1 MYCTVGPGPPQNV
14 GALVINST
22 TVEVTWDPPSITNG
36 ILRYY
41 TIVYVNND
49 NMKMLELNSSDVSL
63 GQDIS
68 GDGMVVMEMNSSDV
82 TMLVSGLDSFTSYT
96 FYVLAV
102 TVVAS
107 EPSDG
112 VTVLTD
118 EAGTVNIYYFCIY
131 DKWLHTILILK
142 LIIQYSS
149 AEYLGLGG
157 IRLEISPQN

>member
-1 MYCTVGPGPPQNV
+1 MYCTAGPDPPQNV
-14 GALVINST
+14 GASVINST

-63 GQDIS
+63 GQDIIS

-82 TMLVSGLDSFTSYT
+82 TVLVIGLDSFASYT

-107 EPSDG
+107 EPSDS

-118 EAGTVNIYYFCIY
+118 EAGTVNIYCFCIY
-131 DKWLHTILILK
+131 DKWLHNILILK
-142 LIIQYSS
+142 FIYQLK
-149 AEYLGLGG
+149 G
-157 IRLEISPQN
+157 